1 MLEVRYYSSA
11 CNGGCGDPLRPV
23 ARAESKQGRT
33 ARGGCSCKA
42 GAIAV
47 LKDFDDKAP
56 VYAGDASDAA
66 ALKEFVDYHRTP
78 VAMLI
83 KKGDQAALQVVLED
97 LCHELV

>member
-1 MLEVRYYSSA
+1 MVHAGSATDTWTKLASSMRDKVYWCHTGDKAVRKA
-11 CNGGCGDPLRPV
+11 LGL
-23 ARAESKQGRT
+23 Q
-33 ARGGCSCKA
+33 A

-83 KKGDQAALQVVLED
+83 KKGDQAALQVVFED